1 MQKIP
6 DFEECIADVSISN
19 SPPSPM
25 SATVS
30 ILDTPPPQKCWRTL
44 WTAPNEKLDFF
55 LFMLISKLWQTSNQI
70 AQGLQYHAGDIK

>member
-30 ILDTPPPQKCWRTL
+30 ILDTPPPQKC
-44 WTAPNEKLDFF
+44 
-55 LFMLISKLWQTSNQI
+55 
-70 AQGLQYHAGDIK
+70 